1 MDDITWIDDI
11 INNHQKSK
19 NKLYKQ
25 FLVLNDFNTHRSKI
39 KNKVPNLVDDD
50 FCFSSNNNIDLNET
64 NKTEQINLS
73 QNYKRELNE
82 YNKALAQ
89 NNNEINNKINPNND
103 INYYKKEINTI
114 RQEIILLKSKI
125 SENELIINDYKNTIN
140 VLKSKHTEELNDLN
154 NHINILN
161 DYILL
166 IYQFFNDIS
175 KKYLPQ
181 LNFNYDSN
189 QNQFKLIDINEFNN
203 KLKVIDNYIFNL
215 NNNQIHFKKSQ
226 NLNNNNKANN
236 FKNFEKINSNEEK
249 IRMEKED
256 KKYDMIKNFNNDF
269 IIQKLKEDSN
279 NLYDDDDY
287 LENNNLGVIQL
298 YKNLENKFDI
308 LEKAIE
314 EGKKN
319 KYDFMI
325 EENKENNLKSN
336 DIILT
341 NISNNFEYE
350 KNNLLEEL
358 YRNEKIIQNK
368 TEKEKKN
375 SKKKKK
381 PLTIMNLNNNLRN
394 KKGFR
399 KMDVSEEQSKNK
411 KNSKNNLKNKK

>member
-1 MDDITWIDDI
+1 M
-11 INNHQKSK
+11 
-19 NKLYKQ
+19 
-25 FLVLNDFNTHRSKI
+25 LNDFNTHRSKI

-368 TEKEKKN
+368 TK
-375 SKKKKK
+375 
-381 PLTIMNLNNNLRN
+381 
-394 KKGFR
+394 
-399 KMDVSEEQSKNK
+399 
-411 KNSKNNLKNKK
+411 